1 MGLHSIEEKDVKKY
15 KCAVC
20 GDTAVWYDDK
30 FSIHTKGGH
39 DIQVGKNK
47 GLVYAT
53 CDHCGKVVCG
63 SPDRRGK
70 YKSRIIRLKNMLAG
84 AYKGSKCCMQEAHY
98 VNHMG
103 EVTTITCCKDFECVR
118 HFQDD
123 LRQKRLKEAQTS

>member
-15 KCAVC
+15 KCSVC
-20 GDTAVWYDDK
+20 GDTAVWYDDG
-30 FSIHTKGGH
+30 FFIRTKTGNN
-39 DIQVGKNK
+39 IQVGTNK

-98 VNHMG
+98 INHMG